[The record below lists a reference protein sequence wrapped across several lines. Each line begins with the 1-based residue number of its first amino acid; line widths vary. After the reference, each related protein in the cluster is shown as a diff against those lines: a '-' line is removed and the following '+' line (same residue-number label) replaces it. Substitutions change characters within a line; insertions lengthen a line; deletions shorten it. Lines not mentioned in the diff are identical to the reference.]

1 MAPAIPPDIGRYLDA
16 LLLAGLEPQRE
27 ALFARLNRF
36 IFTAYINSLAPRDRA
51 RVERMVAAGR
61 PLVEV
66 EEFVHDHVSNLPTVY
81 QTALAE
87 FRTLYLREVT
97 QGGRTWR
104 LSGEVPWQQTPLL
117 FAYEALAQRASALRN
132 TIRYRRSQGGREP

>member
-1 MAPAIPPDIGRYLDA
+1 MAPGIPLDIHRYLDA
-16 LLLAGLEPQRE
+16 LLLAGLKQQRE
-27 ALFARLNRF
+27 VLFARLNRF
-36 IFTAYINSLAPRDRA
+36 IFTAYINSLAPRDRL

-87 FRTLYLREVT
+87 FRTLYLRELT
-97 QGGRTWR
+97 
-104 LSGEVPWQQTPLL
+104 
-117 FAYEALAQRASALRN
+117 
-132 TIRYRRSQGGREP
+132 